1 MEEKTREQIGTLRKL
16 QEAESEIVRL
26 ESVLQQVEKEQSQ
39 VLKRQKEFETALG
52 ALEESYNRIEATC
65 SECESEIE
73 MLEQRIKTSNEH
85 LRQVKTN
92 KEYQAV
98 KREIDDAGKRKEE
111 LENNLLR
118 YLSEKEEKGRELE
131 EKRKDYEQLIE
142 KTKAEKEDIEK
153 RFEDDRELLQ
163 EYRKKSRQMGDEI
176 DPDIFDKFKRI
187 SRINK
192 GLVVVPVRNQVCMGC
207 FLNIPPQLFIEVQR
221 GNSLIM
227 CPQCNR
233 FLYFEH
239 EE

>member
-1 MEEKTREQIGTLRKL
+1 MEETTKGQIGTLIKL

-26 ESVLQQVEKEQSQ
+26 ESVLKQVEKEQNRVSSK
-39 VLKRQKEFETALG
+39 LKEFEKALNE
-52 ALEESYNRIEATC
+52 LEESYNLIESAC

-73 MLEQRIKTSNEH
+73 VLDQRIKTSNEH

-98 KREIDDAGKRKEE
+98 KREIDDNSKRKEE

-118 YLSEKEEKGRELE
+118 YFSEKEDKEQALAD
-131 EKRKDYEQLIE
+131 KRKEYEQLVEQI
-142 KTKAEKEDIEK
+142 KAENEDIEK
-153 RFEDDRELLQ
+153 RSADDRELL
-163 EYRKKSRQMGDEI
+163 EECRKKSRQMGEEI
-176 DPDIFDKFKRI
+176 DPDIFDKFKKI
-187 SRINK
+187 SRLNN
-192 GLVVVPVRNQVCMGC
+192 GLAVVPVRSQACMGC

>member
-1 MEEKTREQIGTLRKL
+1 MEEKTKAQIDTLVKL

-26 ESVLQQVEKEQSQ
+26 ESVLKKVEKEQSQ
-39 VLKRQKEFETALG
+39 VLKRQKEFEKALG
-52 ALEESYNRIEATC
+52 ELEESYNRVEAAYN
-65 SECESEIE
+65 ECESEIE

-98 KREIDDAGKRKEE
+98 KREIDDNSKRKEE
-111 LENNLLR
+111 LENSLLR
-118 YLSEKEEKGRELE
+118 YIGEKEEKGQALE
-131 EKRKDYEQLIE
+131 EKRKEYEQLVEQI
-142 KTKAEKEDIEK
+142 KAENEEIEK
-153 RFEDDRELLQ
+153 RSEDDRQLLQ
-163 EYRKKSRQMGDEI
+163 ECREKSREMGEKI
-176 DPDIFDKFKRI
+176 DPEIFDTFKKI
-187 SRINK
+187 SRLNR
-192 GLVVVPVRNQVCMGC
+192 GLAVAPVRNQACMGC

-233 FLYFEH
+233 FLYFEN

>member
-1 MEEKTREQIGTLRKL
+1 MEEKTREQIGTLIKL
-16 QEAESEIVRL
+16 QQAESEIVRL
-26 ESVLQQVEKEQSQ
+26 ESVLKQVEKEQNQ
-39 VLKRQKEFETALG
+39 VISKQKEFEKALG
-52 ALEESYNRIEATC
+52 ELEESYNRIEAVHD
-65 SECESEIE
+65 ECESEIE
-73 MLEQRIKTSNEH
+73 VLEQRIKTSNEH

-98 KREIDDAGKRKEE
+98 KREIDDNSKRKEE

-118 YLSEKEEKGRELE
+118 YINEKEEKGQALE
-131 EKRKDYEQLIE
+131 EKRKEYEQLVE
-142 KTKAEKEDIEK
+142 QVKAEKEDIEK
-153 RFEDDRELLQ
+153 RSEDDRELLQ
-163 EYRKKSRQMGDEI
+163 ECREKSREMGEEI
-176 DPDIFDKFKRI
+176 DPAIFDKFKKI
-187 SRINK
+187 SRLNG
-192 GLVVVPVRNQVCMGC
+192 GLAVVPVRNQACMGC

>member
-1 MEEKTREQIGTLRKL
+1 MEEKTREQIDTLRKL

-52 ALEESYNRIEATC
+52 ALEESYNRIEAAC

-118 YLSEKEEKGRELE
+118 YLSEKEEKGQELE

-153 RFEDDRELLQ
+153 RFEADRELLQ
-163 EYRKKSRQMGDEI
+163 EYRKKSREMGEKI
-176 DPDIFDKFKRI
+176 DPEIFDTFKKI
-187 SRINK
+187 SRLNR
-192 GLVVVPVRNQVCMGC
+192 GLAVAPVRNQACMGC

>member
-1 MEEKTREQIGTLRKL
+1 MEEKTREQIGTLVKL

-26 ESVLQQVEKEQSQ
+26 ESVLKQVEKEQNR
-39 VLKRQKEFETALG
+39 VLNRQKEFEKALNE
-52 ALEESYNRIEATC
+52 LEESYNRIEVAYN
-65 SECESEIE
+65 ECESEIE
-73 MLEQRIKTSNEH
+73 MLDKRIKTSNEH

-98 KREIDDAGKRKEE
+98 KREIDDSSKRKEE

-118 YLSEKEEKGRELE
+118 YIGEKEEKEQALE
-131 EKRKDYEQLIE
+131 EKRKEYEQLVEQI
-142 KTKAEKEDIEK
+142 KAENEEIEK
-153 RFEDDRELLQ
+153 RSEDDRELLR
-163 EYRKKSRQMGDEI
+163 EYREKSREMGEEI
-176 DPDIFDKFKRI
+176 NPDIFDKFKKI
-187 SRINK
+187 SRLKN
-192 GLVVVPVRNQVCMGC
+192 GLAVVPVRNQACMGC